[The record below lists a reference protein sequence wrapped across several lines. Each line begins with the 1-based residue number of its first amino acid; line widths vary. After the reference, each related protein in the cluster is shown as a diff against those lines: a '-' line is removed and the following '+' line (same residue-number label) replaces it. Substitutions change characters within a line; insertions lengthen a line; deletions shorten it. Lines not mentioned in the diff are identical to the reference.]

1 MSEIIKLSASKS
13 KLFDSCKKKFKYN
26 YILKLEK
33 KEWDFHVF
41 GKFIHA
47 ILENFHRELLNGSK
61 EPNNIIMTRVYK
73 DAKEE
78 YAEKLTKA
86 MLDEAYKMI
95 KSYLEYF
102 ASDIYDG
109 VQILSVEQSFNIP
122 ITGHIVLNGF
132 IDRVQID
139 KDQVLHVV
147 DYKTAKSKQFLK
159 NDWFQLLT
167 YAYALLMDN
176 PHLEVIRGSYMM
188 LRHKF
193 ELISKDFTR
202 EEILSIKD
210 QYKDYAKNIESEKEF
225 PANPTFLCNY
235 CDFLDICREGSLKVN
250 KNNNRDFGET
260 SW

>member
-1 MSEIIKLSASKS
+1 MSEIIKLSASKT
-13 KLFDSCKKKFKYN
+13 KLFKDCAKKYN
-26 YILKLEK
+26 YSYNLHLPK
-33 KEWDFHVF
+33 KTWDFHVF

-47 ILENFHRELLNGSK
+47 ILENFHKELLDGSK

-95 KSYLEYF
+95 KSYLEHF

-109 VQILSVEQSFNIP
+109 VQILSAEQAFNIP
-122 ITGHIVLNGF
+122 ITNHITLNGF

-139 KDQVLHVV
+139 KDGILSVI
-147 DYKTAKSKQFLK
+147 DYKSAKSKQFLK
-159 NDWFQLLT
+159 NDFFQLLT

-210 QYKDYAKNIESEKEF
+210 QYEDYAKNIEAEKEF
-225 PANPTFLCNY
+225 PANPTFLCSW
-235 CDFLDICREGSLKVN
+235 CDFIDLCPEGSTKVN
-250 KNNNRDFGET
+250 KNNDKRFGEIK
-260 SW
+260 W